1 MWVGAAYTFTQG
13 AQFGKMC
20 LPAAN
25 FVQRCPHPWN
35 PATAFASA
43 TECLLA
49 IAPTPTLST
58 QVFLALLGRP
68 SVEGQAALQL
78 PRPEPVA
85 EVEALVEQLRRVH
98 SL

>member
-1 MWVGAAYTFTQG
+1 MAALACAPVGCQHNAS
-13 AQFGKMC
+13 
-20 LPAAN
+20 P
-25 FVQRCPHPWN
+25 RPSHPIKCHL
-35 PATAFASA
+35 AS
-43 TECLLA
+43 
-49 IAPTPTLST
+49 PS

-85 EVEALVEQLRRVH
+85 EVEALVEQLRQVH

>member
-1 MWVGAAYTFTQG
+1 M
-13 AQFGKMC
+13 
-20 LPAAN
+20 
-25 FVQRCPHPWN
+25 
-35 PATAFASA
+35 
-43 TECLLA
+43 
-49 IAPTPTLST
+49 
-58 QVFLALLGRP
+58 FLALLGRP